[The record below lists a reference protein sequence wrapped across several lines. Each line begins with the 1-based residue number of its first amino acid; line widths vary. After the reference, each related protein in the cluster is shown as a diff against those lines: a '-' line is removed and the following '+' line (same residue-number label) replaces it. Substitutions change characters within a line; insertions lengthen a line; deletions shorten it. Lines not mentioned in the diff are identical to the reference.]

1 MTLRAPANAAPWTAL
16 MPTPPIPY
24 TTVVSPGRTPP
35 ALTAVP
41 QPVGTPQPA
50 SATVS
55 SGRSSSILMQ
65 ECSDTTDRSENVPS
79 RHIWP
84 KSSPSAWNR
93 NVPSGRQLSTNSAP
107 RSHRLVMPWAQN
119 RQCPQVGRNEQTT
132 WSPALSRVTPAPT
145 SSITPA
151 PSCPPTIG
159 YRTGMSPVRRWSS
172 E

>member
-1 MTLRAPANAAPWTAL
+1 MAFSRLNSSGSTAMTLRAPANAAPWTAL

-35 ALTAVP
+35 AFTAVP
-41 QPVGTPQPA
+41 HPVDTPQPTR
-50 SATVS
+50 ATVA
-55 SGRSSSILMQ
+55 SGRSSSTLTQ
-65 ECSDTTDRSENVPS
+65 EYSETTDRSEKVPS

-107 RSHRLVMPWAQN
+107 RSHRLVMPLAQN

-132 WSPALSRVTPAPT
+132 
-145 SSITPA
+145 
-151 PSCPPTIG
+151 
-159 YRTGMSPVRRWSS
+159 
-172 E
+172 

>member
-1 MTLRAPANAAPWTAL
+1 MACSRLNSSGSTAMTLRAPANAAPWTAL
-16 MPTPPIPY
+16 IPTPPIPY

-35 ALTAVP
+35 AFTAVP
-41 QPVGTPQPA
+41 HPVGTPQPA
-50 SATVS
+50 SATVA
-55 SGRSSSILMQ
+55 SGRSSSILTQ
-65 ECSDTTDRSENVPS
+65 ECSDTTDRCENVPS

-107 RSHRLVMPWAQN
+107 RSHRLVMPRAQN

-132 WSPALSRVTPAPT
+132 WSPGLSRLTPAPT
-145 SSITPA
+145 SSTIPA

-159 YRTGMSPVRRWSS
+159 
-172 E
+172 